1 MKYSSTL
8 AFILTLRSSFTCFFL
23 SYWLKHN
30 ICSVKSGYYSYSKNN
45 WVNISIHFNKCLA
58 EYVQIC
64 NVHVK
69 SYSFKVYVTLLTSH
83 EYTIFCIPCSWC
95 SLFFYIVVVHVVNN
109 FSQFLFCLVLSF
121 NLFLLIFLI
130 VVFLLYS
137 IITILIHLAFKL
149 H

>member
-8 AFILTLRSSFTCFFL
+8 AFFLTLRSSFTCFFL
-23 SYWLKHN
+23 SYWLKYN

-69 SYSFKVYVTLLTSH
+69 SYSFKVTMLTSH

-95 SLFFYIVVVHVVNN
+95 SLFLLVVVHVVNN

-121 NLFLLIFLI
+121 YLFLLIFLI